1 MEKEIRCNI
10 CDINIDVNMVKEHSS
25 LYVHISNRSE
35 LEKILEMT
43 SRNNLYIHNNNSVI
57 SQWQKSIH

>member
-1 MEKEIRCNI
+1 MEEEIRCNI

-35 LEKILEMT
+35 IEKILETT
-43 SRNNLYIHNNNSVI
+43 SRNNSYIHNNNSVI

>member
-1 MEKEIRCNI
+1 MEEEIRCNI
-10 CDINIDVNMVKEHSS
+10 CEINIDVSMVKEHSS

-35 LEKILEMT
+35 IEKTLETT
-43 SRNNLYIHNNNSVI
+43 SRNNSYILNNNSVI

>member
-1 MEKEIRCNI
+1 MEEEIRCNI
-10 CDINIDVNMVKEHSS
+10 CDINIDVNMAKEHSS

-35 LEKILEMT
+35 LEKILETT
-43 SRNNLYIHNNNSVI
+43 SRNNLYRHNNNSVI